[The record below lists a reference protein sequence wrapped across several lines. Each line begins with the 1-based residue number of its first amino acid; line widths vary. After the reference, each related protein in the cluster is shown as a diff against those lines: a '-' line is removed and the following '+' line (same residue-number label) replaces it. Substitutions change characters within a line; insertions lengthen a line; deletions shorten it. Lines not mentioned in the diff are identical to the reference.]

1 MKLNIK
7 EIALFGMLG
16 ALMYASKMALEIL
29 PNVHLLAVF
38 IMAETVVY
46 RQKALYPIYTFVFIT
61 GLLNG
66 FSIWWWPYLYI
77 WTVLWGAGMLL
88 PKEMPKKVAP
98 VVYMAVCALH
108 GFLYGT
114 LYSPYQALMFHL
126 DFKGMVSWII
136 AGLPYDAIHGVSN
149 FFCALLVVPLITV
162 MKQAQ
167 KIVRN

>member
-1 MKLNIK
+1 
-7 EIALFGMLG
+7 
-16 ALMYASKMALEIL
+16 MYASKIALEIL

-61 GLLNG
+61 GLMNG

-98 VVYMAVCALH
+98 VVYMVVCALH

-149 FFCALLVVPLITV
+149 FFCALLVVPLISV

>member
-1 MKLNIK
+1 MKQNIK

-16 ALMYASKMALEIL
+16 ALMYASKIALEIL

-88 PKEMPKKVAP
+88 PKEMPKKAAP
-98 VVYMAVCALH
+98 VVYMTVCALH

-149 FFCALLVVPLITV
+149 FFCALLVVPLISV
-162 MKQAQ
+162 MKKAQ

>member
-77 WTVLWGAGMLL
+77 WTVLWCAGMLL

-98 VVYMAVCALH
+98 VVYMVVCALH

-149 FFCALLVVPLITV
+149 FFCALLVVPLISV

>member
-16 ALMYASKMALEIL
+16 ALMYASKIALEIL

>member
-16 ALMYASKMALEIL
+16 ALMYASKIALEIL

-77 WTVLWGAGMLL
+77 WTVLWGVGMLL
-88 PKEMPKKVAP
+88 PKEMPKKAAP
-98 VVYMAVCALH
+98 VVYMVVCALH

-126 DFKGMVSWII
+126 DFKGMVSWIV

-149 FFCALLVVPLITV
+149 FFCALLVVPLISV

>member
-77 WTVLWGAGMLL
+77 WTVLWCAGMLL

-149 FFCALLVVPLITV
+149 FFCALLVVPLISV

>member
-16 ALMYASKMALEIL
+16 ALMYASKLALEIL
-29 PNVHLLAVF
+29 PNVHLLAAF

-46 RQKALYPIYTFVFIT
+46 RQKALYPIYTFVLIT

-66 FSIWWWPYLYI
+66 FSVWWWPYLYI

-98 VVYMAVCALH
+98 VVYMIVCALH

-114 LYSPYQALMFHL
+114 LYAPYQALMFHL
-126 DFKGMVSWII
+126 DFKGMISWII
-136 AGLPYDAIHGVSN
+136 AGLPYDAIHGISN

-162 MKQAQ
+162 MRQAQ
-167 KIVRN
+167 KSVKT

>member
-1 MKLNIK
+1 
-7 EIALFGMLG
+7 
-16 ALMYASKMALEIL
+16 
-29 PNVHLLAVF
+29 
-38 IMAETVVY
+38 MAETVVY

-61 GLLNG
+61 GLMNG

-98 VVYMAVCALH
+98 VVYMVVCALH

-149 FFCALLVVPLITV
+149 FFCALLVVPLISV

>member
-114 LYSPYQALMFHL
+114 LYSPNQALMFHL

>member
-16 ALMYASKMALEIL
+16 ALMYASKIALEIL

-61 GLLNG
+61 GLMNG

-98 VVYMAVCALH
+98 VVYMVVCALH
-108 GFLYGT
+108 G
-114 LYSPYQALMFHL
+114 SYQALMFHL

-149 FFCALLVVPLITV
+149 FFCALLVVPLISV

>member
-16 ALMYASKMALEIL
+16 ALMYASKLALEIL
-29 PNVHLLAVF
+29 PNVHLLAAF

-46 RQKALYPIYTFVFIT
+46 RQKALYPIYTFVLIT

-77 WTVLWGAGMLL
+77 WTILWGAGMLL

-98 VVYMAVCALH
+98 VVYMIVCSLH

-114 LYSPYQALMFHL
+114 LYAPYQALMFHL
-126 DFKGMVSWII
+126 DFKGMISWII
-136 AGLPYDAIHGVSN
+136 AGLPYDAIHGISN

-162 MKQAQ
+162 MRQAQ
-167 KIVRN
+167 KSVRT

>member
-16 ALMYASKMALEIL
+16 ALMYASKIALEIL

-88 PKEMPKKVAP
+88 PKEMPKKAAP

>member
-16 ALMYASKMALEIL
+16 ALMYASKIALEIL

-46 RQKALYPIYTFVFIT
+46 RQQALYPIYTFVFIT
-61 GLLNG
+61 GLMNG

-98 VVYMAVCALH
+98 VVYMVVCALH

-149 FFCALLVVPLITV
+149 FFCALLVVPLISV